1 MVTQRRPNDSLYH
14 EVLNLVKKD
23 GNKLP
28 FTMTRIGDCDAP
40 AIVAAA
46 TYAGHKFARE
56 LEEITDPD
64 QPLRH
69 ERIDVG
75 LAIAANLP
83 SAVKF

>member
-14 EVLNLVKKD
+14 EVMNLVKKD
-23 GNKLP
+23 GNKPP

-56 LEEITDPD
+56 LEEIIDPD

-83 SAVKF
+83 SALKF

>member
-1 MVTQRRPNDSLYH
+1 MCPNTRILGEKYH
-14 EVLNLVKKD
+14 ISFLDCDMKV
-23 GNKLP
+23 
-28 FTMTRIGDCDAP
+28 TMTRIGDCDAP

-64 QPLRH
+64 QPLKH

-75 LAIAANLP
+75 LAIAANLQ